1 MNGISR
7 TKISIGA
14 ILLIIIF
21 GIVWFV
27 NTKEEPVVVPEVVE
41 KPTYQETILGTSVEG
56 RDIEAISF
64 GNGDRKLLFV
74 GGIHGGYEW
83 NSVYLAYRAIDYL
96 KENPG
101 TVPSD
106 VQVTIIANL
115 NPDGLYA
122 GIGAEG
128 RFDPNET
135 PSVEETVPG
144 RFNANEVDLNRN
156 FDCKWQPSATWR
168 SATISAGDAPFSE
181 PEAKVLRDY
190 VRETNP
196 DLVTFWHSQGG
207 AVYGAE
213 CEGEVLV
220 ATKQAV
226 EIYANA
232 SGYDGY
238 DIFDAYPVTGDAEAW
253 LASIGI
259 PAITVELATHETIE
273 WDQNLAGIKAL
284 LEYYGK

>member
-1 MNGISR
+1 MNLTSK
-7 TKISIGA
+7 TKFGVVA
-14 ILLIIIF
+14 ILLIIIG

-27 NTKEEPVVVPEVVE
+27 NTRPEPIVVPEVVE
-41 KPTYQETILGTSVEG
+41 EPTYSEQVIGTSVEG
-56 RDIEAISF
+56 REIEAISF
-64 GNGDRKLLFV
+64 GNGERKLLFV

-96 KENPG
+96 KENPMI
-101 TVPSD
+101 VPAD
-106 VQVTIIANL
+106 VQVTIIPNL
-115 NPDGLYA
+115 NPDGLYI

-128 RFDPNET
+128 RFDPNTT
-135 PSVEETVPG
+135 PSIEETVSG
-144 RFNANEVDLNRN
+144 RFNANDVDLNRN

-181 PEAKVLRDY
+181 PEARILRDY
-190 VRETNP
+190 ILETNP

-213 CEGEVLV
+213 CEEEILP

-226 EIYANA
+226 DLYATA
-232 SGYDGY
+232 SGYSGHDV
-238 DIFDAYPVTGDAEAW
+238 FDAYPVTGDAEAW

-259 PAITVELATHETIE
+259 PAITVELETHETIE
-273 WDQNLAGIKAL
+273 WNQNLAGIKAL
-284 LEYYGK
+284 LQYYGK